1 MLSVVICIA
10 ESKNWSKRFS
20 VRVISGYIKGH
31 KLQTAR
37 GSTVRPTA
45 DRVKEAM
52 FNILTPPIAGTN
64 VLDLFAGSG
73 ALGIEALSR
82 GALSAVFIDCNL
94 HALSVLRK
102 NLKHCKIVEK
112 STVIQWNIEKSLTC
126 LKGYPHKFDLVFMD
140 PPYRHNMV
148 TIAIKHLLQCDCMAD
163 STKIIAEHEPGCRIQ
178 LPGGDIR
185 IIDTRRYG
193 SNQLSFFSYLS

>member
-1 MLSVVICIA
+1 M
-10 ESKNWSKRFS
+10 
-20 VRVISGYIKGH
+20 RVISGYIRGH
-31 KLQTAR
+31 KLLTAR

-52 FNILTPPIAGTN
+52 FNILAPIITGAN

-82 GALSAVFIDCNL
+82 GAQSAVFIDSSPQ
-94 HALSVLRK
+94 ALSVLRK

-112 STVIQWNIEKSLTC
+112 STVIRWDIKKSLTC
-126 LKGYPHKFDLVFMD
+126 LNSYPHKFDLVLMD
-140 PPYRHNMV
+140 PPYRRDMI

-163 STKIIAEHEPGCRIQ
+163 SAKIIAEHEPDCRIQ
-178 LPGGDIR
+178 LPSRDIR
-185 IIDTRRYG
+185 ITDTRRYG
-193 SNQLSFFSYLS
+193 SNQLSFFSYLP